1 VGIAAEFDEADPRGL
16 VFLQSARRAPPWSSA
31 GVQFIDDNG
40 VGPGVASRKLVAC
53 REIVLHLTLW
63 QIWL

>member
-1 VGIAAEFDEADPRGL
+1 MRALLLCLGLFSGFASVQRGFVLSRVEA
-16 VFLQSARRAPPWSSA
+16 A
-31 GVQFIDDNG
+31 GVEFIDDNG